1 MPVSRRQQIWEDAG
15 RFGGAPWRF
24 RSIKRYFGL
33 EEVVSSLTKMGVD
46 KEKDTEGDESM
57 ARSIRINVTNIQA
70 DMAEL
75 QGWLDNKRVDKIQA
89 DLVAL
94 WKGKGWRC
102 CQLIST
108 YQRLPHR
115 WRVDL
120 LKRDTICHSK
130 AVATLFKYRR
140 RLSYVWAPNRCSR

>member
-1 MPVSRRQQIWEDAG
+1 
-15 RFGGAPWRF
+15 
-24 RSIKRYFGL
+24 
-33 EEVVSSLTKMGVD
+33 MGVD

-94 WKGKGWRC
+94 
-102 CQLIST
+102 
-108 YQRLPHR
+108 
-115 WRVDL
+115 
-120 LKRDTICHSK
+120 
-130 AVATLFKYRR
+130 
-140 RLSYVWAPNRCSR
+140 